1 MCQPF
6 PSGAR
11 LLGDANM
18 DDWQQQ
24 AMQERMQELIE
35 ALQRAETGNA
45 SGDDWKIIYFE
56 CGLRR
61 ENNEFDR
68 IGN

>member
-1 MCQPF
+1 ME
-6 PSGAR
+6 
-11 LLGDANM
+11 N
-18 DDWQQQ
+18 WQQQ

-35 ALQRAETGNA
+35 ALQRAETGKA

-56 CGLRR
+56 CGIRR
-61 ENNEFDR
+61 EKNELKS

>member
-1 MCQPF
+1 
-6 PSGAR
+6 
-11 LLGDANM
+11 M

-35 ALQRAETGNA
+35 ALQRAETGSA